1 MGVTLYLMGPYSQAY
16 MVYNITNMEFLGIS
30 NKNPNKEGKVTSI
43 T

>member
-1 MGVTLYLMGPYSQAY
+1 MGVTLYLMGTYSQAY
-16 MVYNITNMEFLGIS
+16 MVYNIANMEFLEIS